1 MVKRLLSNNAS
12 ELLAM
17 TGEELKQSIKASA
30 GRVVLSENIVTE
42 TPVVPDIT
50 NAEIARAFG
59 ADLILLNGFDAFHPK
74 VKNIE
79 EHEQVIETLKQFVG
93 RPIGVNLEPVDDRAN
108 MYEQHLEIA
117 EGRQASP
124 ETVQVLEALGVD
136 FICMTGNPAT
146 GVSNKK
152 IVEAI
157 QNTRNHFSG
166 LIIAGKM
173 HSSGVDEPVITREY
187 VRKFL
192 EAGADIILVP
202 AVGTVPGFDE
212 AQLKD
217 IVKEVHR
224 EGGLV
229 MSAIGTSQESADPS
243 TIRDFAIRNKIC
255 GVDIQHIGDG
265 SFCGLAPVENIFEL
279 SKALRG
285 ERHTLSMIA
294 RSINR

>member
-1 MVKRLLSNNAS
+1 
-12 ELLAM
+12 
-17 TGEELKQSIKASA
+17 
-30 GRVVLSENIVTE
+30 
-42 TPVVPDIT
+42 
-50 NAEIARAFG
+50 
-59 ADLILLNGFDAFHPK
+59 
-74 VKNIE
+74 
-79 EHEQVIETLKQFVG
+79 ETLKQFVG
-93 RPIGVNLEPVDDRAN
+93 RPIGVNLEPVDDGTN
-108 MYEQHLEIA
+108 MYDQHLEIA

-124 ETVQVLEALGVD
+124 ESVQVLEALGVD

-157 QNTRNHFSG
+157 QNTKNHCYG
-166 LIIAGKM
+166 LSHAGKM
-173 HSSGVDEPVITREY
+173 HRSGGDERVITRQY

-212 AQLKD
+212 TQLKD
-217 IVKEVHR
+217 IVKKVHR

-229 MSAIGTSQESADPS
+229 MSGIGTSQESADPS

-279 SKALRG
+279 S
-285 ERHTLSMIA
+285 
-294 RSINR
+294 